1 MRRTREADQGS
12 KLFKKTEKC
21 KKDYR
26 EKIHALQGLE
36 QGCFVS
42 RQVRS
47 LEIGRDKKETYL
59 ISLKPADG
67 AFSWAET
74 GRREDRPPERGVLRA
89 DRR

>member
-1 MRRTREADQGS
+1 MKS
-12 KLFKKTEKC
+12 V

-26 EKIHALQGLE
+26 EKNHALQELE
-36 QGCFVS
+36 QGCFES

-47 LEIGRDKKETYL
+47 LEIGRDKKETHL